1 MLLRHA
7 TILRYIPS
15 IERGGLL
22 CSKSQGK
29 KLVVWLHSPA
39 AYSWAVLHTIKRH
52 GGKVE
57 GVVLIEVEVPRSW
70 LRRSRRGLW
79 YSKRDIPPERFRR
92 LIAFSELAGA
102 SAD

>member
-7 TILRYIPS
+7 TTLRYIPS

-22 CSKSQGK
+22 CSKSQGRMP
-29 KLVVWLHSPA
+29 VVWLHSPA
-39 AYSWAVLHTIKRH
+39 ASSWAVLHTIKRH

-79 YSKRDIPPERFRR
+79 YSKRDIPPERFHR
-92 LIAFSELAGA
+92 LIAFTELAGA